1 MIALS
6 AGNGFMR
13 WPTLSR
19 SSPESL
25 AVCSAFS
32 RSQAY
37 YMAVETEVLFS
48 IRHVVLSFSSLVS
61 CCFYDGS
68 AKIRFSGEHCNSR
81 QLYLTSFIKTSHA
94 TRKGLR
100 WLPSCLAVSPL
111 FALSGGGS
119 AVCSCLVCLAI
130 AAPVV
135 RHGRCK
141 SAVGLC
147 NVGDFCRQSA
157 WVCAVIR

>member
-1 MIALS
+1 
-6 AGNGFMR
+6 MR
-13 WPTLSR
+13 QSTLSQ

-32 RSQAY
+32 RSQAC

-48 IRHVVLSFSSLVS
+48 IRHVVLSFS
-61 CCFYDGS
+61 
-68 AKIRFSGEHCNSR
+68 KIRFSEEHCNSR
-81 QLYLTSFIKTSHA
+81 RLYLTSFIKTSHT
-94 TRKGLR
+94 TRKDMR
-100 WLPSCLAVSPL
+100 WPLSCWAVSRL

-119 AVCSCLVCLAI
+119 AVCSRLVCLAI

-135 RHGRCK
+135 QHGRCK

-147 NVGDFCRQSA
+147 NVGDFCWQSA
-157 WVCAVIR
+157 WVCTVIR